1 MKLSSLLSLSQVYFN
16 LKVVSEK
23 TRGVGVGR
31 VVQLKAKLQEMHLV
45 EELEELRRA
54 EGQGG
59 LGASKKLLQLV

>member
-1 MKLSSLLSLSQVYFN
+1 MNTGTKELNSIL
-16 LKVVSEK
+16 
-23 TRGVGVGR
+23 
-31 VVQLKAKLQEMHLV
+31 